1 MADFYLAIDI
11 TVDGDNSSDGDNNDS
26 NSVDGDNNNGNNE
39 S

>member
-11 TVDGDNSSDGDNNDS
+11 TVDGDNNDS
-26 NSVDGDNNNGNNE
+26 NDNNSVDGDNNNGNNE